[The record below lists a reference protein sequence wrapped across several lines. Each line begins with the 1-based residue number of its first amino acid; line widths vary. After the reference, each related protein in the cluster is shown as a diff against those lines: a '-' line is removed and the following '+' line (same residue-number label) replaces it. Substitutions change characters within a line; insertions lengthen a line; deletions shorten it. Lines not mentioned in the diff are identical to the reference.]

1 MSTVVENALSILDEL
16 KKITESLSNEQ
27 AENLVD
33 LIIEAKKN
41 NKKVYCAGAGRSLLM
56 IRSFSMRLMHLG
68 LRSYVVGE
76 TSTPAIEKDDVL
88 IFGSGSG
95 ETGALTIMIKKALK
109 VGAKVALITRNP
121 KSTLGSQSQIIL
133 TIPIENGKSGF
144 QPSGSTFEQDMLIVC
159 DAIVLRI
166 IEKEAALENGIS
178 IDTYIM
184 RFHAN
189 LE

>member
-1 MSTVVENALSILDEL
+1 MATVVENALSILDEL
-16 KKITESLSNEQ
+16 KRTSEALNNEQ

-33 LIIEAKKN
+33 LIIEAKRN

-76 TSTPAIEKDDVL
+76 TSTPAIEEDDVL

-95 ETGALTIMIKKALK
+95 ETGVLTIMIKKALK
-109 VGAKVALITRNP
+109 VGAKVALITRDL
-121 KSTLGSQSQIIL
+121 KSTLGSQSPIIL
-133 TIPIENGKSGF
+133 TVPTENGRSGF
-144 QPSGSTFEQDMLIVC
+144 QPSGSTFEQAMLIVC

-166 IEKEAALENGIS
+166 IEKEAVLEEGVS
-178 IDTYIM
+178 LDSYIM
-184 RFHAN
+184 RFHTN